1 MYNLTEYSDNYSKIS
16 GSSWQYHKDEPFI
29 DNDGAI
35 IDVPDDLDNTSFKYK
50 QKITGQTG
58 NNEIK
63 DVQIM
68 VSLKC
73 LSNFWG
79 TLEMLLINCEINILL
94 TWSDKCIILI
104 RTGDN

>member
-1 MYNLTEYSDNYSKIS
+1 MLMYNLTEYSDNYSKYLEVHGNTI
-16 GSSWQYHKDEPFI
+16 
-29 DNDGAI
+29 NI

-58 NNEIK
+58 RNGIK

-94 TWSDKCIILI
+94 TCSDKCIILT